1 MATAVVTG
9 AARGIGREVAIRLA
23 GKGYDV
29 LVTDVDEAG
38 AQATAAAIGDRARA
52 MRQDV
57 RDPDSHRE
65 AARVAAERG
74 PIAVWVNNAGV
85 LRTEKVWEHSD
96 EDVRVM
102 TEANLLGVMWGSR
115 AAVDAMRAGGGHLI
129 NLASMSAFGPVP
141 GLAVYGATKHGV
153 LAFTESLQGDLDEAG
168 VPIRVH
174 AVCPDGVDTRMV
186 GERIDDPDAAIIFS
200 SGKNLLDPAD
210 VAERIVEALDSKALL
225 LAIPRTRVPLLRLS
239 GAYPRF
245 GLKMAA
251 LFKKVGEWNRKKRSD
266 QEG

>member
-9 AARGIGREVAIRLA
+9 AARGIGREVAVRLA
-23 GKGYDV
+23 GRGYDV

-38 AQATAAAIGDRARA
+38 AQATAAAIGERAWPL
-52 MRQDV
+52 RQDV
-57 RDPDSHRE
+57 RDPESHRQ

-74 PIAVWVNNAGV
+74 PIEVWVNNAGV

-96 EDVRVM
+96 DDVRTM
-102 TEANLLGVMWGSR
+102 AEANLLGVMWGSR
-115 AAVDAMRAGGGHLI
+115 AAIDAMRSGGGHLF

-153 LAFTESLQGDLDEAG
+153 LAFSESLQGDLDEAG
-168 VPIRVH
+168 ISIRVH

-186 GERIDDPDAAIIFS
+186 GERMDDPDAAIIFS
-200 SGKNLLDPAD
+200 AGKKLLDPAD
-210 VAERIVEALDSKALL
+210 VAARIVDALDSKAIV
-225 LAIPRTRVPLLRLS
+225 LAIPRTRVPLLRLT

-245 GLKMAA
+245 GLRLAA
-251 LFKKVGEWNRKKRSD
+251 LFKKIGERNRRKAV
-266 QEG
+266 ET